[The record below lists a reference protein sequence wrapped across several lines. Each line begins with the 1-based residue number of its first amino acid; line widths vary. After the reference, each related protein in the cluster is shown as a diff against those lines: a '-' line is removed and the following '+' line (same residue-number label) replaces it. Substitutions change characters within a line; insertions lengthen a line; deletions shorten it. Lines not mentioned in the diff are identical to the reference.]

1 MAANKNDK
9 QARREASRK
18 KHSTSPILKREAP
31 SQEIHKNILIVGEG
45 VHTEP
50 SYFEQFK
57 EPGVKI
63 VAIGL
68 GEGTRKLVNDV
79 ESHKAVEER
88 KLNGKTFD
96 EVWVVFDKDSFKD
109 FNQAISEAKSKGYHV
124 AYSNQAIEYWF
135 ILHFMDH
142 QGGDMDRKDYAK
154 VLNALLEKLDPK
166 NPITYDPDS
175 KTISEEIFNVL
186 YKNIQFAYDRAD
198 RICQYKLKQG
208 KPTEESVTTIHE
220 LVHSIKGITTS
231 AQQNAQKKK
240 LESMKKAG
248 LITYD

>member
-9 QARREASRK
+9 QARREASKK

-31 SQEIHKNILIVGEG
+31 SQEVHKNILIIGEG

-79 ESHKAVEER
+79 ERHKAVEEQ

-96 EVWVVFDKDSFKD
+96 EVWVVFDKDSFND

-135 ILHFMDH
+135 ILHFLDH
-142 QGGDMDRKDYAK
+142 QGGAMDRKDYAK
-154 VLNALLEKLDPK
+154 VLNTLLEQLDPK
-166 NPITYDPDS
+166 NPIKYDPDS

-186 YKNIQFAYDRAD
+186 YKNIQLAYDRAD
-198 RICQYKLKQG
+198 KIYQYKLRQDN
-208 KPTEESVTTIHE
+208 PTEESVTTIHE
-220 LVHSIKGITTS
+220 LVHSIKGLTTS
-231 AQQNAQKKK
+231 AQQLQNKQV
-240 LESMKKAG
+240 G
-248 LITYD
+248 RI

>member
-9 QARREASRK
+9 QAKREATRK
-18 KHSTSPILKREAP
+18 KHSASPILKREAP

-79 ESHKAVEER
+79 ENHKAVEER

-109 FNQAISEAKSKGYHV
+109 FNQAISEAKSKGYNV

-142 QGGDMDRKDYAK
+142 QGGAMDRKDYAK

-166 NPITYDPDS
+166 NPIKYDPES

-198 RICQYKLKQG
+198 RIYQYKLSQG
-208 KPTEESVTTIHE
+208 MPTEESVTTIHE

-231 AQQNAQKKK
+231 TQQVAQKKK
-240 LESMKKAG
+240 LESMQKAG
-248 LITYD
+248 LIL